1 MKRKMTLVHP
11 GEILKMEIIEGRE
24 LTIGGA
30 AELLG
35 ITRVNLSRILS
46 GKAAITPNM
55 ALRIEKVFGG
65 SAKFWIRLQ
74 SSYDFDIAEK
84 QFSANPPDIRHF
96 QSA

>member
-11 GEILKMEIIEGRE
+11 GEILKMKIIEGRE
-24 LTIGGA
+24 LTIGAA
-30 AELLG
+30 AEFLG
-35 ITRVNLSRILS
+35 ITRVSLSRILS

-74 SSYDFDIAEK
+74 SDYDFDIAEK